1 MIVIVGPESA
11 AFTVTGLS
19 AHGLRRFTCT
29 LQATSSLGHESRS
42 SGPIETPQH
51 AGTGDVIVTFT
62 AIGAQTLGGR
72 HVEPYVPAILDTG
85 ATLIPLPCIPTE
97 GSVEQVM
104 ARASVMRA
112 WDWRGKL
119 RPRDLPL
126 GDFVGEQIRA
136 PEDEPAF
143 GPSQAA
149 LHWLTAIH
157 GRWPTRQQQIAAV
170 SWWEV
175 DRLQMIVERTT
186 GERAQSVNP
195 IVADA
200 RGRWDFGSPVSARM
214 HARLLGHPLP
224 GIAKKTAHSP
234 WQATTA
240 DRLSELIITGGAK

>member
-51 AGTGDVIVTFT
+51 AGPGDVIVTFT
-62 AIGAQTLGGR
+62 AIDAQAIGGR
-72 HVEPYVPAILDTG
+72 HVEPYAATILDTG

-104 ARASVMRA
+104 ARAAVMGA

-126 GDFVGEQIRA
+126 GDFVGKQIRA

-143 GPSQAA
+143 TSSRAA

-157 GRWPTRQQQIAAV
+157 GRKPTRMQQAAAV
-170 SWWEV
+170 AWWEV

-195 IVADA
+195 IGSYEFSSP
-200 RGRWDFGSPVSARM
+200 GR
-214 HARLLGHPLP
+214 ARLAAKILGHSLP
-224 GIAKKTAHSP
+224 GIAKKTARSP

-240 DRLSELIITGGAK
+240 DRLSGLIITGGAR

>member
-1 MIVIVGPESA
+1 MIVIIGPESA

-19 AHGLRRFTCT
+19 AHGLRRFTIVLSAELTQDAVSNCYH
-29 LQATSSLGHESRS
+29 QD
-42 SGPIETPQH
+42 
-51 AGTGDVIVTFT
+51 GDVIVTFT
-62 AIGAQTLGGR
+62 AIDAQAIGGR
-72 HVEPYVPAILDTG
+72 HVEPYVATILDTG

-104 ARASVMRA
+104 ARAAVMGA

-126 GDFVGEQIRA
+126 GDFVGKQIRA
-136 PEDEPAF
+136 PEDEPSFA
-143 GPSQAA
+143 SSRAA

-186 GERAQSVNP
+186 GERARSVNP
-195 IVADA
+195 LAATDA
-200 RGRWDFGSPVSARM
+200 PGFALSSA
-214 HARLLGHPLP
+214 ARLTATDLGHSLP
-224 GIAKKTAHSP
+224 AIAKKTARSP

-240 DRLSELIITGGAK
+240 DRLSELIITGGAR